1 MRFNIFRDNRV
12 KKFQPGTKVEIT
24 VGSLKGE
31 RATVAIN
38 PETGSHIQK
47 CDRWTEVWIR
57 YEKDGQKVGMAI
69 LLPVWEDIDF
79 LRVI

>member
-1 MRFNIFRDNRV
+1 MSLILFPDARI
-12 KKFQPGTKVEIT
+12 KAFQPGTKVEIT
-24 VGSLKGE
+24 TGVIKGE